1 MGRDEQLRL
10 QDRAAEVTHKV
21 ELLKLI
27 GSQDEAAESDT
38 DSDTE
43 SESSQHSDTAA
54 ALDDIAEDLKTDT
67 ECLLDLGSRFNEEAV
82 GPVATETAVDAD
94 EQIVWDPS
102 DIFIDRVRWRYPKC
116 DLEVSKRLG
125 RANWTRVL
133 RQQTLKD
140 MNSRKIEPQ
149 LAQTASRERPRLVS
163 ESVIGSEKSKTTAQ
177 SKATATTFRDSALGS
192 SIPSETSQPRAFEY
206 AETTVSYNG
215 GQGDTVRI
223 PALPP
228 GARDGKA
235 FLCVGCNKMVTTPT
249 KSLWKSVP
257 GFGSQGENS

>member
-1 MGRDEQLRL
+1 M
-10 QDRAAEVTHKV
+10 HKV

-27 GSQDEAAESDT
+27 GSQDGPVDSDD

-43 SESSQHSDTAA
+43 SESSANSDTAA
-54 ALDDIAEDLKTDT
+54 EIDDIAEDLKTDT
-67 ECLLDLGSRFNEEAV
+67 ECLLDLGSRFKEQAV
-82 GPVATETAVDAD
+82 GPVVIETAVDPD
-94 EQIVWDPS
+94 ELIIWDPS
-102 DIFIDRVRWRYPKC
+102 DTFIDRVRWRYPKC
-116 DLEVSKRLG
+116 DPEVSQRLG

-140 MNSRKIEPQ
+140 MNSRKVEPRPHDQ
-149 LAQTASRERPRLVS
+149 VEPCGRPRFVP
-163 ESVIGSEKSKTTAQ
+163 ESVKSKETAQ
-177 SKATATTFRDSALGS
+177 SEATATTFRDSALGS
-192 SIPSETSQPRAFEY
+192 SIPSETSQPPAPEY

-257 GFGSQGENS
+257 EFGSQGEKS